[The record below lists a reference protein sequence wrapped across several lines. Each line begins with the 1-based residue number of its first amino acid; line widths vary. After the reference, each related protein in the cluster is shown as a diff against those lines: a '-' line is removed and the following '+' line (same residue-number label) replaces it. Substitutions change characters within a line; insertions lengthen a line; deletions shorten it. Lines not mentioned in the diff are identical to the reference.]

1 MTLADSG
8 ASPVAAAERVVL
20 MDALRGVALFGVFLM
35 NLVPFAGQGVMS
47 TEMQLLSLPTAG
59 LDYTLRNVLHW
70 LVADKANT
78 MFAFL
83 FGVGFYL
90 QMSRLDARGVE
101 SESIYRR
108 RLFWLF
114 VIGVIHNFFLWTWD
128 ILHLYAL
135 AGFFLLALRR
145 MSNRGLVIGGLLLA
159 LLGRT
164 AIKTVVEFA
173 EPSPGGLGVDLY
185 SDEAAL
191 MRQALSQDGDYWGL
205 VAHFFNMTMVDYVLT
220 GFIVG
225 WLAYALGRFLIG
237 AWVGRHEWIARA
249 AEFLPG
255 WRRVRRWTLLPGL
268 IFEGVAVLLTDSSL
282 LPEFEHREL
291 CADAL
296 HLLAVPVLATG
307 YVSALVVAFHG
318 ERGRRILAPFAYV
331 GRMALTSYITQSFI
345 IGFVLFGVG
354 PGLALAGKMGNC
366 ALTAIVV
373 TGFTLQLLFSRW
385 WLARF
390 HYGPV
395 EWLWRALTYGS
406 LPQFRK
412 WGHVDLNRST
422 QQPG

>member
-1 MTLADSG
+1 
-8 ASPVAAAERVVL
+8 
-20 MDALRGVALFGVFLM
+20 MDVLRGVALFGVFLM
-35 NLVPFAGQGVMS
+35 NLMPFGGHGMMA
-47 TEMQLLSLPTAG
+47 TEAQLLSLPTAG
-59 LDYTLRNVLHW
+59 LDFTLLNILHW

-78 MFAFL
+78 IFAFL

-90 QMSRLDARGVE
+90 QMSRLDARGAE
-101 SESIYRR
+101 SEAIYRR
-108 RLFWLF
+108 RLFSLF

-164 AIKTVVEFA
+164 AIKTVLEFSGS
-173 EPSPGGLGVDLY
+173 SPGGLEIDLY

-191 MRQALSQDGDYWGL
+191 IRQSLSESGDYLGF
-205 VAHFFNMTMVDYVLT
+205 VRHFFDMTMVDYVLT

-237 AWVGRHEWIARA
+237 AWVGRHQWIARA
-249 AEFLPG
+249 ADFLPG
-255 WRRVRRWTLLPGL
+255 WLQVRRWTLPAGL
-268 IFEGVAVLLTDSSL
+268 IIEGVAVLLSDSSL

-318 ERGRRILAPFAYV
+318 ERGRWLLAPFAYV
-331 GRMALTSYITQSFI
+331 GQMALTSYVTQSVI

-354 PGLALAGKMGNC
+354 PGLSLAGKIGTC
-366 ALTAIVV
+366 ALTGIVV
-373 TGFTLQLLFSRW
+373 LGFSLQLLFSRW

-390 HYGPV
+390 QYGPV
-395 EWLWRALTYGS
+395 EWVWRALTYGAV
-406 LPQFRK
+406 PKFR
-412 WGHVDLNRST
+412 R
-422 QQPG
+422 

>member
-1 MTLADSG
+1 V
-8 ASPVAAAERVVL
+8 PVAAGERVVL

-35 NLVPFAGQGVMS
+35 NLVPFAGPDVMA
-47 TEMQLLSLPTAG
+47 TELQLLSLPSAAF
-59 LDYTLRNVLHW
+59 DFTLRDILNW
-70 LVADKANT
+70 LVADKANSI
-78 MFAFL
+78 FAFL

-90 QMSRLDARGVE
+90 QMSRLDARGRE
-101 SESIYRR
+101 AESIYRR

-135 AGFFLLALRR
+135 AGFILLALRR
-145 MSNRGLVIGGLLLA
+145 LTNRGLVVGGLLLA

-164 AIKTVVEFA
+164 AIKTFLEFS
-173 EPSPGGLGVDLY
+173 EGSPGGLGFDLY
-185 SDEAAL
+185 SDQGAL
-191 MRQALSQDGDYWGL
+191 IRQALSESGDYLGL
-205 VAHFFNMTMVDYVLT
+205 VGHFFDLTMIDYVLT

-225 WLAYALGRFLIG
+225 WLAYALGRFLMG

-249 AEFLPG
+249 EEFLPG
-255 WRRVRRWTLLPGL
+255 WRRVRGWTLLSGL
-268 IFEGVAVLLTDSSL
+268 LIEGAAVLLNVSPL
-282 LPEFEHREL
+282 LPDWEHREL

-318 ERGRRILAPFAYV
+318 ERGRRLLAPFAYV
-331 GRMALTSYITQSFI
+331 GRMALTSYLTQSVI

-354 PGLALAGKMGNC
+354 PGLALAGKVGTC

-373 TGFTLQLLFSRW
+373 LGFTVQMLFSRW
-385 WLARF
+385 WLGWF

-395 EWLWRALTYGS
+395 EWVWRALTYGAR
-406 LPQFRK
+406 PRFRK
-412 WGHVDLNRST
+412 
-422 QQPG
+422 